1 MSDKQYLAGAI
12 ALFAVAYFLTHL
24 HTMLN
29 TGTPNIVE
37 VAVLNTFTGTV
48 RVCPSNDECF
58 ALKDI
63 DIYEVRRKAESKAEC
78 EATARAE
85 YDAKPEPQ
93 GSSPEAWEA
102 YKRKVQQECGTDT
115 RKWR

>member
-1 MSDKQYLAGAI
+1 MSDKQYLAVAI

-24 HTMLN
+24 HTMVH
-29 TGTPNIVE
+29 TGAPDIPVI
-37 VAVLNTFTGTV
+37 AVLNTFTGTV
-48 RVCPSNDECF
+48 RECPEQRAACF

-63 DIYEVRRKAESKAEC
+63 DKQQEAAERKAKC
-78 EATARAE
+78 EAAARAD
-85 YDAKPEPQ
+85 YDAMPEPQ
-93 GSSPEAWEA
+93 GTSPEAWEA

>member
-24 HTMLN
+24 HTMLI
-29 TGTPNIVE
+29 TGDPNVLE
-37 VAVLNTFTGTV
+37 VMVLNTFTGTV

-63 DIYEVRRKAESKAEC
+63 DIYEVRRKAEC
-78 EATARAE
+78 EATARAD
-85 YDAKPEPQ
+85 YDAIPEPRR
-93 GSSPEAWEA
+93 SSPEAWEA
-102 YKRKVQQECGTDT
+102 YKRKVLRIPTMAVRRSG
-115 RKWR
+115 